1 MGEIKLEK
9 KQSKYGDLFYEKN
22 YVLGTFASIISR
34 FWDGIDTIAFSLL
47 VYKITGSTLLV
58 ATIFAV
64 NGLPNLIFGMVSGVA
79 CKYVSD
85 KKIMAICDFG
95 RAVCV
100 FLIAILFI
108 TNNLAVWHL
117 YLITFLNS
125 SFEAFRQP
133 ASLSIVPKIIPMEK
147 LEHGMAFSS
156 SGCKISELL
165 GLAIAPLIIS
175 LFGLGGAIIIDAL
188 TFLICGILI
197 ICLKIKNTV
206 SDEKITVKGSL
217 NDLKEGFVF
226 IKKDNLIITIVLFAA
241 IINALLVPINSLQAP
256 YVEKVLGTGSTALSV
271 ISIGLLIGM
280 ILAGLFGPRIK
291 EILGGRNMFIIGG
304 VIIGITYILLSLI
317 GNIENKQFIYISL
330 AIIVFL
336 LGVGILLLTFVLQ
349 VIMIKKVK
357 QEFLSR
363 VASIFNAG
371 ALCAVPISACIVGI
385 ISQFINIK
393 ILFLGFGILVSLLF
407 LIMFLNRNI
416 KKFNEY

>member
-22 YVLGTFASIISR
+22 YVLDTFASIISR

-64 NGLPNLIFGMVSGVA
+64 NGIPNLVFGIVSGVA
-79 CKYVSD
+79 CKYISD

-95 RAVCV
+95 RALCV

-108 TNNLAVWHL
+108 TNNIAVWHL

-133 ASLSIVPKIIPMEK
+133 ATMSIVPKTIPMEK
-147 LEHGMAFSS
+147 LDHAMAFSS
-156 SGCKISELL
+156 SSCKISELL

-175 LFGLGGAIIIDAL
+175 LFGLSGAIIIDAL

-271 ISIGLLIGM
+271 ISMGLLIGM

-291 EILGGRNMFIIGG
+291 EILGGRNMFIMGG

-407 LIMFLNRNI
+407 LIMFLNKNI

>member
-22 YVLGTFASIISR
+22 YVLDTFASIISR

-64 NGLPNLIFGMVSGVA
+64 NGIPNLVFGIVSGVA
-79 CKYVSD
+79 CKYISD

-95 RAVCV
+95 RALCV

-108 TNNLAVWHL
+108 TNNIAVWHL

-133 ASLSIVPKIIPMEK
+133 ASMSIVPKTIPMEK
-147 LEHGMAFSS
+147 LDHAMAFSS
-156 SGCKISELL
+156 SSCKISELL

-175 LFGLGGAIIIDAL
+175 LFGLSGAIIIDAL
-188 TFLICGILI
+188 IFLICGILI

-271 ISIGLLIGM
+271 ISMGLLIGM

-291 EILGGRNMFIIGG
+291 EILGGRNMFIMGG

-407 LIMFLNRNI
+407 LIMFLNKNI

>member
-22 YVLGTFASIISR
+22 YVLDTFASIISR
-34 FWDGIDTIAFSLL
+34 FGDGIDTIAFSLL

-125 SFEAFRQP
+125 SFESFRQP
-133 ASLSIVPKIIPMEK
+133 ASMSIVPKTIPMEK
-147 LEHGMAFSS
+147 LDHAMAFSS
-156 SGCKISELL
+156 SSCKISELL

-256 YVEKVLGTGSTALSV
+256 YVEKVLGTGSTTLSV

-317 GNIENKQFIYISL
+317 SNIENKQFIYISL

-407 LIMFLNRNI
+407 LIMFLNKNI

>member
-34 FWDGIDTIAFSLL
+34 FGDGIDTIAFSLL

-64 NGLPNLIFGMVSGVA
+64 NGIPNLVFGIVSGVA
-79 CKYVSD
+79 CKYISD

-95 RAVCV
+95 RALCV

-108 TNNLAVWHL
+108 TNNIAVWHL

-133 ASLSIVPKIIPMEK
+133 ASMSIVPKTIPMEK
-147 LEHGMAFSS
+147 LDHAMAFSS
-156 SGCKISELL
+156 SSCKISELL

-407 LIMFLNRNI
+407 LIMFLNKNI

>member
-1 MGEIKLEK
+1 M
-9 KQSKYGDLFYEKN
+9 
-22 YVLGTFASIISR
+22 
-34 FWDGIDTIAFSLL
+34 
-47 VYKITGSTLLV
+47 
-58 ATIFAV
+58 
-64 NGLPNLIFGMVSGVA
+64 
-79 CKYVSD
+79 
-85 KKIMAICDFG
+85 
-95 RAVCV
+95 
-100 FLIAILFI
+100 
-108 TNNLAVWHL
+108 
-117 YLITFLNS
+117 
-125 SFEAFRQP
+125 
-133 ASLSIVPKIIPMEK
+133 SIVPKTIPMEK
-147 LEHGMAFSS
+147 LDHAMAFSS
-156 SGCKISELL
+156 SSCKISELL

-256 YVEKVLGTGSTALSV
+256 YVEKVLGTGSTTLSV

-317 GNIENKQFIYISL
+317 SNIENKQFIYISL

-407 LIMFLNRNI
+407 LIMFLNKNI

>member
-1 MGEIKLEK
+1 M
-9 KQSKYGDLFYEKN
+9 
-22 YVLGTFASIISR
+22 
-34 FWDGIDTIAFSLL
+34 
-47 VYKITGSTLLV
+47 
-58 ATIFAV
+58 
-64 NGLPNLIFGMVSGVA
+64 
-79 CKYVSD
+79 
-85 KKIMAICDFG
+85 
-95 RAVCV
+95 
-100 FLIAILFI
+100 
-108 TNNLAVWHL
+108 
-117 YLITFLNS
+117 
-125 SFEAFRQP
+125 
-133 ASLSIVPKIIPMEK
+133 
-147 LEHGMAFSS
+147 
-156 SGCKISELL
+156 
-165 GLAIAPLIIS
+165 
-175 LFGLGGAIIIDAL
+175 
-188 TFLICGILI
+188 
-197 ICLKIKNTV
+197 

-256 YVEKVLGTGSTALSV
+256 YVEKVLGTGSTTLSV

-317 GNIENKQFIYISL
+317 SNIENKQFIYISL

-407 LIMFLNRNI
+407 LIMFLNKNI

>member
-22 YVLGTFASIISR
+22 YVLDTFASIISR

-64 NGLPNLIFGMVSGVA
+64 NGIPNLVFGIVSGVA
-79 CKYVSD
+79 CKYISD

-95 RAVCV
+95 RALCV

-108 TNNLAVWHL
+108 TNNIAVWHL

-133 ASLSIVPKIIPMEK
+133 ASMSIVPKTIPMEK
-147 LEHGMAFSS
+147 LDHAMAFSS
-156 SGCKISELL
+156 SSCKISELL

-175 LFGLGGAIIIDAL
+175 LFGLSGAIIIDAL

-271 ISIGLLIGM
+271 ISMGLLIGM

-291 EILGGRNMFIIGG
+291 EILGGRNMFIMGG

-407 LIMFLNRNI
+407 LIMFLNKNI

>member
-22 YVLGTFASIISR
+22 YVLDTFASIISR

-64 NGLPNLIFGMVSGVA
+64 NGIPNLVFGIVSGVA
-79 CKYVSD
+79 CKYISD

-95 RAVCV
+95 RALCV

-108 TNNLAVWHL
+108 TNNIAVWHL

-133 ASLSIVPKIIPMEK
+133 ASMSIVPKTIPMEK
-147 LEHGMAFSS
+147 LDHAMAFSS
-156 SGCKISELL
+156 SSCKISELL

-175 LFGLGGAIIIDAL
+175 LFGLSGAIIIDAL

-241 IINALLVPINSLQAP
+241 IINALFVPINSLQAP

-271 ISIGLLIGM
+271 ISMGLLIGM

-291 EILGGRNMFIIGG
+291 EILGGRNMFIMGG

-407 LIMFLNRNI
+407 LIMFLNKNI

>member
-22 YVLGTFASIISR
+22 YVLDTFASIISR
-34 FWDGIDTIAFSLL
+34 FGDGIDTIAFSLL

-125 SFEAFRQP
+125 SFESFRQP
-133 ASLSIVPKIIPMEK
+133 ASMSIVPKTIPMEK
-147 LEHGMAFSS
+147 LDHAMAFSS
-156 SGCKISELL
+156 SSCKISELL

-188 TFLICGILI
+188 AFLICGILI

-256 YVEKVLGTGSTALSV
+256 YVEKVLGTGSTTLSV

-317 GNIENKQFIYISL
+317 SNIENKQFIYISL

-407 LIMFLNRNI
+407 LIMFLNKNI